1 MSIARAEVV
10 YTASQI
16 QEMISSM
23 AREMAERHPRAD
35 GLALVGVRTGGAF
48 LSRRLFQILAE
59 AGLPGIQHGVIDITL
74 YRDDW
79 TRLHSRPKVGKTE
92 IDFSLDDKVVIL
104 VDDVLFTGRTVRAA
118 LDALI
123 DFGRPCRIELAVLI
137 DRGHRELPIQ
147 PDYVGAR
154 VATSRQ
160 EAIDVL
166 FGEAGA
172 ARDEVL
178 KRQLEP

>member
-1 MSIARAEVV
+1 MTSAQAEIVF
-10 YTASQI
+10 TASQI
-16 QEMISSM
+16 EEMIRAM
-23 AREMAERHPRAD
+23 AGEVAERHPKAD

-48 LSRRLFQILAE
+48 LSKRLLHALEEIN
-59 AGLPGIQHGVIDITL
+59 GLKVRHGVIDITL

-92 IDFSLDDKVVIL
+92 IDFTLDDKVVIL

-123 DFGRPCRIELAVLI
+123 DFGRPNRIELAVLI

-147 PDYVGAR
+147 PDYIGAR
-154 VATSRQ
+154 VETLRQ
-160 EAIDVL
+160 EVIDVL
-166 FGEAGA
+166 LAEDGAGK
-172 ARDEVL
+172 DQVV
-178 KRQLEP
+178 KRKLD

>member
-1 MSIARAEVV
+1 MTSAQAEIVF
-10 YTASQI
+10 TASQI
-16 QEMISSM
+16 NEMIIAM
-23 AREMAERHPRAD
+23 ARDVAERHSKAN

-48 LSRRLFQILAE
+48 LSKRLLQALDEINGPKA
-59 AGLPGIQHGVIDITL
+59 QHGVIDITL

-92 IDFSLDDKVVIL
+92 IEFSLDDKVVIL

-123 DFGRPCRIELAVLI
+123 DFGRPKRIELAVLI

-147 PDYVGAR
+147 PDYTGAK
-154 VATSRQ
+154 VETFRQ
-160 EAIDVL
+160 EVIDVL
-166 FGEAGA
+166 LTEADA
-172 ARDEVL
+172 EKDQVV
-178 KRQLEP
+178 KRNLD

>member
-1 MSIARAEVV
+1 MASDQAEIVF
-10 YTASQI
+10 TASQI
-16 QEMISSM
+16 QEMISAM
-23 AREMAERHPRAD
+23 AREVAQRHPETN

-48 LSRRLFQILAE
+48 LSRRLLHALNDLIGPKA
-59 AGLPGIQHGVIDITL
+59 QHGVIDITL

-123 DFGRPCRIELAVLI
+123 DFGRPNRIELAVLI

-154 VATSRQ
+154 LETSRQ
-160 EAIDVL
+160 EVIDVIMT
-166 FGEAGA
+166 ESGA
-172 ARDEVL
+172 AGDEVVRRIL
-178 KRQLEP
+178 D